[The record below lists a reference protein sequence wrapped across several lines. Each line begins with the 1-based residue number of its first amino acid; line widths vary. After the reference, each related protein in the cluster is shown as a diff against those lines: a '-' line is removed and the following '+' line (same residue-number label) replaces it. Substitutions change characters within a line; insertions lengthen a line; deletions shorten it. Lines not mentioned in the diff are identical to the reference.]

1 MYKDL
6 MIPMTGSDGDAD
18 ALTVAIALAKSH
30 GARLTALEMI
40 DLPMPIV
47 HPWGLTPD
55 TATAAIH
62 ATLRERG
69 EINLARLKARL
80 AAEPIPAD
88 ARLVEAL
95 YSEAHR
101 VAARQAYDAD
111 LTIVAGAVGDT
122 VESVVPHAYFVALLL
137 ESGRPVLVVPPR
149 CVLTV
154 PPRRIAIAWQPARE
168 TARAVHDALPLLS
181 AAERVEVLTVETDDG
196 QDAGPS
202 ARRIVEHLTRHGV
215 KASLLARPASGQT
228 VASALLYYCREM
240 RADLLIAG
248 GYGHS
253 RLREWALGGVTRELL
268 IASDLPILFGH

>member
-18 ALTVAIALAKSH
+18 ALTLAIALAKSH